1 MILGIKFEFTSNLFE
16 VIVPHMIIFAIIG
29 NYIFLK
35 MVVFKYVTIIVEKK
49 INFCTAS
56 LEESLM
62 SFLKNI

>member
-35 MVVFKYVTIIVEKK
+35 MVVFKYVTIIVEKNK
-49 INFCTAS
+49 LIFARPAW
-56 LEESLM
+56 
-62 SFLKNI
+62 KRV